1 MATKDLI
8 AASSGAAGAAVSN
21 ALLYPLD
28 ILRAHLNKGSDEDGQ
43 QYQDWRDVVQR
54 VLKRHGLPGFYKGLG
69 TKTAYQVFQKFV
81 YYYVYD
87 ALRRRIA
94 RVYNGKAIPF
104 SVSIAVGYVAGV
116 FTVMGANPLEVLA
129 TRQALDK
136 QEDGGHAGDV
146 NGRNRAGSTNSTLA
160 LLRRIIREEGAS
172 ALYRGSTANVVL
184 CINPAIENSL
194 FDTIKD
200 RFLHFRPG
208 LRSLSMA
215 QAFWLGALAKI
226 IATAVTFPYI
236 RAKVIIQAS
245 KNKSAAKT
253 DAAGSSGGA
262 AASTSHCTD
271 SALRVIERIIREEG
285 VHMLWR
291 GMGPAA
297 TKSVLGSAMLLA
309 AKEKIEVATKK
320 TLLFILRSLSSTG

>member
-8 AASSGAAGAAVSN
+8 AASSGAAGAAASN
-21 ALLYPLD
+21 ALLYPLE
-28 ILRAHLNKGSDEDGQ
+28 ILRAHLNRGSDEDGQ
-43 QYQDWRDVVQR
+43 QYQDLKDVVNR
-54 VLKRHGLPGFYKGLG
+54 VLKRHGLPGFYRGLG
-69 TKTAYQVFQKFV
+69 AKTAYQVFQKFV

-94 RVYNGKAIPF
+94 ELYKGKAIPF
-104 SVSIAVGYVAGV
+104 AVNVMVGYLAGV
-116 FTVMGANPLEVLA
+116 FTVVGANPLEVLS
-129 TRQALDK
+129 TRQALTK
-136 QEDGGHAGDV
+136 QEDADNEVDTKGQKCSG
-146 NGRNRAGSTNSTLA
+146 STLA
-160 LLRRIIREEGAS
+160 FLMQIIREEGVS

-194 FDTIKD
+194 FDGIKD
-200 RFLHFRPG
+200 RFLHFRPR

-226 IATAVTFPYI
+226 IATTITFPYI

-245 KNKSAAKT
+245 KSTPVSAKAAKNGT
-253 DAAGSSGGA
+253 AGSSIA
-262 AASTSHCTD
+262 MAVSPSECSD
-271 SALRVIERIIREEG
+271 SALRVMERIVREEG
-285 VHMLWR
+285 VHRLWR

-297 TKSVLGSAMLLA
+297 TKSVLGSAILLA

-320 TLLFILRSLSSTG
+320 TLLFILRSQSTG